1 MKKRKDW
8 TEKERVFIESIVK
21 CVDFDNMTDEKEL
34 LITNISDLL
43 ERGAGGIKLEIDR
56 SKTRLNQNRLF
67 SGNI

>member
-1 MKKRKDW
+1 MRKQKHW
-8 TEKERVFIESIVK
+8 TKKERLFIESIVK

-43 ERGAGGIKLEIDR
+43 ERGTGGIKLEIDR